1 MSKVPGMPRSMR
13 KAAECAEIH
22 RLLANPRRLM
32 IVWLLEQKER
42 SVGELAEAI
51 GASLQST
58 SQHLRLMREHG
69 LVGSRREGQTIYYAI
84 EGQVSPGTALRLEPV
99 LPDGRQEAD
108 QTESKTQ
115 IKEKTHV

>member
-1 MSKVPGMPRSMR
+1 MRRSMHE
-13 KAAECAEIH
+13 AAKCAEIH

-32 IVWLLEQKER
+32 IVWLLERKER

-69 LVGSRREGQTIYYAI
+69 LLGSRRDGQTVYYMI
-84 EGQVSPGTALRLEPV
+84 EGQVSPGTALRLEP
-99 LPDGRQEAD
+99 LTAD
-108 QTESKTQ
+108 LTPADDNRHSKTQ
-115 IKEKTHV
+115 TKEISHV